1 MIQTFFIILNLLF
14 ERKEKKLLIF
24 YGREKKLSLASISG
38 MKMTVLGINMFHLI
52 MKVPLKYFFNIFIA

>member
-1 MIQTFFIILNLLF
+1 
-14 ERKEKKLLIF
+14 LLIF

>member
-24 YGREKKLSLASISG
+24 YGREKKLSLAPISD
-38 MKMTVLGINMFHLI
+38 MKRTVLGINMFHLK
-52 MKVPLKYFFNIFIA
+52 MKVSLKCFF

>member
-24 YGREKKLSLASISG
+24 YGREKKLSLASG
-38 MKMTVLGINMFHLI
+38 MKKTIFGINMFHLI
-52 MKVPLKYFFNIFIA
+52 MKVPLKCFFNIFIA